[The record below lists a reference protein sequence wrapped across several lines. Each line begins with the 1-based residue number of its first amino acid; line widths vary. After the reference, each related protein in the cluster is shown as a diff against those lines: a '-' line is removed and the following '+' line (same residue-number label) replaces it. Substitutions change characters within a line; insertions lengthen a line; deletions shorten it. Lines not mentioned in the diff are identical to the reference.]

1 MDKQLYEEIFAI
13 ISDQIQSYPQE
24 RTHGYRR
31 GYIIADDHSGE
42 MLDFVKKNLRYD
54 ALKAAGRVHEITID
68 ETWDHAL
75 RKKGDTQGRE
85 AWNELVAAAYK
96 ANHGLLVITISNI
109 KMFGQCWKLKS
120 LIKLYEDDRALEAIA
135 PTSRREITPVDRE
148 FIDENV
154 PEDVMYDGNVLLVV
168 KDLSWDEVEAYA
180 KKHDEGHF
188 LDMFQFYRRLRWDE
202 E

>member
-1 MDKQLYEEIFAI
+1 MDKQLYEDTFSI
-13 ISDQIQSYPQE
+13 ISDHILSYPQE
-24 RTHGYRR
+24 RRHGFRR
-31 GYIIADDHSGE
+31 GYIIADDQSGE

-54 ALKAAGRVHEITID
+54 ALNRAGRVHEITID
-68 ETWDHAL
+68 DSWESAL
-75 RKKGDTQGRE
+75 RKKGSIQGRE
-85 AWNELVAAAYK
+85 AWNRLVAAAYK

-109 KMFGQCWKLKS
+109 KMFGQCMKLKN
-120 LIKLYEDDRALEAIA
+120 LIKLYEDDRALDAIA
-135 PTSRREITPVDRE
+135 PMSRSEITPVDRE

-180 KKHDEGHF
+180 KKHDEGQF

>member
-13 ISDQIQSYPQE
+13 ISDHIQSYPQE

-109 KMFGQCWKLKS
+109 KMFGQCRKLKS
-120 LIKLYEDDRALEAIA
+120 LIKLYEDDQALEAIA

-148 FIDENV
+148 FINENV

-180 KKHDEGHF
+180 KKHDEGQF